1 MAELHVSA
9 FSKLTLS
16 LHVTGRRADGYHELD
31 ATMVSVDAPLDTLVL
46 RPAAR
51 TSLTVTGPFRG
62 GRSGRRGP
70 NLAWRAAD
78 ACGAPV
84 EIALHKGIPSGAG
97 LGGGSADAAAVL
109 VALDGDVATAARL
122 GADVPFCMRG
132 GFAHVGGI
140 GDELRTA
147 PVPALAI
154 VVATPPFGCSTAD
167 VYRAWDELGG
177 PRAAVNDLEPAAE
190 RVEPRLAAFKRA
202 VESGGRRDGD
212 TRGKR
217 FVVRGRVRRPRSRGR
232 GARPRCDGGH
242 GLRVARLD
250 HRQPASASVPE
261 RETAA
266 PRGRPLLTYPADDA
280 ASGSSSAASCASSCA
295 LRLRRFLINEPMT
308 RRDGI
313 RRCRKASQGGNRDR
327 S

>member
-1 MAELHVSA
+1 MAELPMRELRVAA

-31 ATMVSVDAPLDTLVL
+31 ATMVSVDAPFDTLVL

-51 TSLTVTGPFRG
+51 TSLTVAGPFAAG
-62 GRSGRRGP
+62 VP
-70 NLAWRAAD
+70 ADATNLAWRAAD

-140 GDELRTA
+140 GDELRSGKL
-147 PVPALAI
+147 PARSI

-177 PRAAVNDLEPAAE
+177 PRAAVNDLEPAAVH
-190 RVEPRLAAFKRA
+190 VEPRLAEFRRA
-202 VESGGRRDGD
+202 VE
-212 TRGKR
+212 
-217 FVVRGRVRRPRSRGR
+217 
-232 GARPRCDGGH
+232 
-242 GLRVARLD
+242 
-250 HRQPASASVPE
+250 
-261 RETAA
+261 AA
-266 PRGRPLLTYPADDA
+266 AGSQAILAG
-280 ASGSSSAASCASSCA
+280 SGSSYAVVYDDPTDAAAA
-295 LRLRRFLINEPMT
+295 
-308 RRDGI
+308 
-313 RRCRKASQGGNRDR
+313 RDR
-327 S
+327 VAAAVTGSVWLASTTDTGVRVGA